1 MKSGATM
8 RADKDRMEA
17 DMPRKNGGSGP
28 RCVAM
33 VGPYGAGKTTLL
45 ESILWST
52 GAIQRKGSVPAKN
65 TVGDASPEARNRQM
79 SVETNAA
86 TTRYLDES
94 FTFLD
99 CPGSI
104 EFLQEAL
111 NVLPGVD
118 AVIVVCEPDAHKAA
132 MLQPY
137 LKRLS
142 DLGIPHALFV
152 NKIDKAT
159 NSLREVLAILQEV
172 SPKPLVLRQIPI
184 WENGIVTGF
193 VDLAL
198 ERAYVYR
205 EHAQS
210 ELIDMSD
217 EVKARETE
225 ARFQMLEKLADYDE
239 HLMEELLS
247 DVVPPRDEIFDGL
260 QRDLQEGLIVPV
272 LFGSALNDN
281 GIPRLLKMLRHEA
294 PDVSACVKR
303 LGLTASN
310 DTVVQILKT
319 YHTMHGGKLSLGRVL
334 CGHVKDGATLF
345 RKGGDDTRIGGMF
358 ALKGQEQIK
367 VNDAGPGDTVALG
380 RLDEVATG
388 ETLTGTKAGARPK
401 VKAETL
407 TPVYGLAVSA
417 ADRKDEVKLSTAMAK
432 LREEDP
438 SLYFEQDPALHQM
451 TLLGQGEMHLRVAV
465 DRLASKYGL
474 KLQSNRPQVPYKET
488 IKRTT
493 TQRGRHKRQTG
504 GHGQF
509 GDVVIEI
516 KPLPRG
522 SGFVFEDRIS
532 GGVVPR
538 NFIPSVEKGI
548 IDYLK
553 EGPLGF
559 PVVDLAVALIDGSY
573 HAVDSSDAAFQT
585 AARIGMTE
593 GMPNCTPVLLEPI
606 MHVKIHVPSD
616 STASVN
622 GVISTRR
629 GKILGF
635 DAREGWR
642 GWDTVE
648 AEIPQ
653 SELHDLIVELRSLTQ
668 GVGTFEQAF
677 HHLAELTGKL
687 AENVVAE
694 QKKSAA

>member
-1 MKSGATM
+1 
-8 RADKDRMEA
+8 
-17 DMPRKNGGSGP
+17 MPRKNGGCGP
-28 RCVAM
+28 RCVAL

-45 ESILWST
+45 ESILSIT

-118 AVIVVCEPDAHKAA
+118 AAIVVCEPDAHKAA

-152 NKIDKAT
+152 NKIDKAGG
-159 NSLREVLAILQEV
+159 SLREALAILQEV

-184 WENGIVTGF
+184 WDNGIVSGF

-205 EHAQS
+205 EHAAS

-217 EVKARETE
+217 EVKAREGE
-225 ARFQMLEKLADYDE
+225 ARFQMLERLADYNE

-247 DVVPPRDEIFDGL
+247 DVVPPRDEIFDDL
-260 QRDLQEGLIVPV
+260 QRDLQQGLIVPV
-272 LFGSALNDN
+272 LFGSSLGDN
-281 GIPRLLKMLRHEA
+281 GIRRLLKMLRHEV
-294 PDVSACVKR
+294 PEVGGCVKR
-303 LGLTASN
+303 LGLAAGN
-310 DTVVQILKT
+310 DTVVQVLKT
-319 YHTMHGGKLSLGRVL
+319 YHTMHGGKLSLVRIL
-334 CGHVKDGATLF
+334 SGHLKDGATLY
-345 RKGGDDTRIGGMF
+345 RNSGDDTRVGGLF

-367 VNDAGPGDTVALG
+367 LADAGPGDTVALG
-380 RLDEVATG
+380 RLEDVPTG
-388 ETLTGTKAGARPK
+388 ETLSASKAG
-401 VKAETL
+401 VKLKTKSETL
-407 TPVYGLAVSA
+407 TPVYGLAVAA
-417 ADRKDEVKLSTAMAK
+417 ADRKDEVKLSTAIAK
-432 LREEDP
+432 IREEDP
-438 SLYFEQDPALHQM
+438 SLYFDQNPELHQM
-451 TLLGQGEMHLRVAV
+451 ALLGQGEMHLRVAV

-474 KLQSNRPQVPYKET
+474 KLQTHRSQVPYKET
-488 IKRTT
+488 IKRSTS
-493 TQRGRHKRQTG
+493 QRGRHKRQTG

-509 GDVVIEI
+509 GDVVLEI
-516 KPLPRG
+516 RPLPRG
-522 SGFVFEDRIS
+522 SGFVFEDKIS

-548 IDYLK
+548 IEFLK

-559 PVVDLAVALIDGSY
+559 PVVDLAVALVDGSY
-573 HAVDSSDAAFQT
+573 HSVDSSDAAFQT
-585 AARIGMTE
+585 AARIGMSE

-635 DAREGWR
+635 DARPGWL
-642 GWDTVE
+642 GWDTVA

-668 GVGTFEQAF
+668 GVGTFEQKF

-687 AENVVAE
+687 AENVVAGR
-694 QKKSAA
+694 KSAA

>member
-1 MKSGATM
+1 
-8 RADKDRMEA
+8 
-17 DMPRKNGGSGP
+17 MPRKNGGCGP
-28 RCVAM
+28 RCVAL

-45 ESILWST
+45 ESILSIT

-65 TVGDASPEARNRQM
+65 TVGDASLEARNRQM
-79 SVETNAA
+79 SVETNSA

-118 AVIVVCEPDAHKAA
+118 AAIVVCEPDAHKAA

-152 NKIDKAT
+152 NKIDKAGG
-159 NSLREVLAILQEV
+159 SLREVLAILQEV

-184 WENGIVTGF
+184 WDNGIVSGF

-205 EHAQS
+205 EHAAS

-217 EVKARETE
+217 EIKTREGE
-225 ARFQMLEKLADYDE
+225 ARFQMLERLADYDE

-260 QRDLQEGLIVPV
+260 QRDLQQGLIVPV
-272 LFGSALNDN
+272 LFGSSLGDN
-281 GIPRLLKMLRHEA
+281 GVRRLLKMLRHEA
-294 PDVSACVKR
+294 PEVDVCVKR
-303 LGLTASN
+303 LGLTAGN
-310 DTVVQILKT
+310 DTVMQVLKT
-319 YHTMHGGKLSLGRVL
+319 YHTMHGGKLSLVRVL
-334 CGHVKDGATLF
+334 AGHLKDGATLY
-345 RKGGDDTRIGGMF
+345 RSSGDDTRVGGLF
-358 ALKGQEQIK
+358 ALRGQEQIK
-367 VNDAGPGDTVALG
+367 LADAGPGDTVALG
-380 RLDEVATG
+380 RLEDVPTG
-388 ETLTGTKAGARPK
+388 ETLTASKSGAK
-401 VKAETL
+401 LKMKAETL

-417 ADRKDEVKLSTAMAK
+417 ADRKDEVKLSTAIAK

-438 SLYFEQDPALHQM
+438 SLHFDQNPELHQM
-451 TLLGQGEMHLRVAV
+451 ALLGQGEMHLRVAV

-474 KLQSNRPQVPYKET
+474 KLQTHRSQVPYKET
-488 IKRTT
+488 IKRST

-509 GDVVIEI
+509 GDVVLEI
-516 KPLPRG
+516 RPLPRG
-522 SGFVFEDRIS
+522 SGFVFEDKIS

-548 IDYLK
+548 IDFLK

-559 PVVDLAVALIDGSY
+559 PIVDIAVALVDGSY
-573 HAVDSSDAAFQT
+573 HSVDSSDAAFQT
-585 AARIGMTE
+585 AARIGMSE
-593 GMPNCTPVLLEPI
+593 GMPNCSPVLLEPI

-635 DAREGWR
+635 DARQGWL
-642 GWDTVE
+642 GWDTVD

-668 GVGTFEQAF
+668 GVGTFEQKF

-687 AENVVAE
+687 AESVVAE
-694 QKKSAA
+694 RKSAA

>member
-1 MKSGATM
+1 
-8 RADKDRMEA
+8 
-17 DMPRKNGGSGP
+17 MPRKNGGYGP
-28 RCVAM
+28 RCVAL
-33 VGPYGAGKTTLL
+33 VGPYGTGKTTLL
-45 ESILWST
+45 ESILWIT
-52 GAIQRKGSVPAKN
+52 GAIQRKGSVPTKN
-65 TVGDASPEARNRQM
+65 TVGDGSPEARNRQM

-86 TTRYLDES
+86 TMKYLDET
-94 FTFLD
+94 FTVLD

-118 AVIVVCEPDAHKAA
+118 AAIVVCEPDPNKAA

-142 DLGIPHALFV
+142 DLNIPHALFV
-152 NKIDKAT
+152 NKIDKASG
-159 NSLREVLAILQEV
+159 SLREVLAILQEV

-184 WENGIVTGF
+184 WNNGIVNGF

-205 EHAQS
+205 EHSAS
-210 ELIDMSD
+210 ELIDMTD
-217 EVKARETE
+217 EVKAREAE

-247 DVVPPRDEIFDGL
+247 DVVPPRDEVFDGL
-260 QRDLQEGLIVPV
+260 HRELQDGLIIPV
-272 LFGSALNDN
+272 LFGSALGDN
-281 GIPRLLKMLRHEA
+281 GVRRLLKLFRHDI
-294 PDVSACVKR
+294 PDVSSCVKR
-303 LGLTASN
+303 LGLAAN
-310 DTVVQILKT
+310 NEPVLQVLKT
-319 YHTMHGGKLSLGRVL
+319 YHTMHGGKLSLARVL
-334 CGHVKDGATLF
+334 SGSVKDGATLYSNH
-345 RKGGDDTRIGGMF
+345 GADTRVGGLF
-358 ALKGQEQIK
+358 ALRGQEQIK
-367 VNDAGPGDTVALG
+367 LTEAGPGDTVALG
-380 RLDEVATG
+380 RLEEIGTG
-388 ETLTGTKAGARPK
+388 ETLAASKAGTKLKA
-401 VKAETL
+401 KAETL
-407 TPVYGLAVSA
+407 TPVYGLAIAA
-417 ADRKDEVKLSTAMAK
+417 ADRKDEVKLSGAIAK

-438 SLYFEQDPALHQM
+438 SLQFDQNAELHQM

-474 KLQSNRPQVPYKET
+474 KLQTHRPHFPYKET
-488 IKRTT
+488 IKKSA

-509 GDVVIEI
+509 GDVVLEI
-516 KPLPRG
+516 RPLPRG
-522 SGFVFEDRIS
+522 SGFVFEDKIS

-548 IDYLK
+548 IEYLK

-559 PVVDLAVALIDGSY
+559 PVVDVAVALVDGSY
-573 HAVDSSDAAFQT
+573 HSVDSSDAAFQT

-593 GMPNCTPVLLEPI
+593 GMANCGPVLLEPI

-635 DAREGWR
+635 DSRQGWQ

-653 SELHDLIVELRSLTQ
+653 SELQDLIVELRSLTQ
-668 GVGTFEQAF
+668 GVGTYEQKF

>member
-1 MKSGATM
+1 
-8 RADKDRMEA
+8 
-17 DMPRKNGGSGP
+17 
-28 RCVAM
+28 VAL

-45 ESILWST
+45 ESILAVT
-52 GAIQRKGSVPAKN
+52 GAIQRKGSVPARN
-65 TVGDASPEARNRQM
+65 TVGDASPEARARQM
-79 SVETNAA
+79 SVETNCA
-86 TTRYLDES
+86 TMRYLDES
-94 FTFLD
+94 YTILD

-104 EFLQEAL
+104 EFLQETL
-111 NVLPGVD
+111 NVFPGID
-118 AVIVVCEPDAHKAA
+118 AAIVVCEPEAGKAA

-137 LKRLS
+137 LKRLA

-159 NSLREVLAILQEV
+159 GALRDLLSILQDV
-172 SPKPLVLRQIPI
+172 APKPLVIRQIPI
-184 WENGIVTGF
+184 WEDGVVSGF

-205 EHAQS
+205 EHAAS
-210 ELIDMSD
+210 ELIDMDD
-217 EVKARETE
+217 EVKGREVE

-247 DVVPPRDEIFDGL
+247 DVVPPRDEIFDDL
-260 QRDLQEGLIVPV
+260 QRDLQQGLIVPV
-272 LFGSALNDN
+272 LIGSAQGDN
-281 GIPRLLKMLRHEA
+281 GIRRLLKMLRHDV
-294 PDVSACVKR
+294 PDVSAVR
-303 LGLTASN
+303 TREGVTGN
-310 DTVVQILKT
+310 DTILHVLKT
-319 YHTMHGGKLSLGRVL
+319 YHTAHGGKLSLARVL
-334 CGHVKDGATLF
+334 GGHIKDGAVLY
-345 RKGGDDTRIGGMF
+345 RQGGEDTRVGGLF
-358 ALKGQEQIK
+358 ALRGETQIK
-367 VNDAGPGDTVALG
+367 LNEAGPGDTVALG
-380 RLDEVATG
+380 RLEEVGTG
-388 ETLTGTKAGARPK
+388 ETLSSAKAGAK
-401 VKAETL
+401 VKIKTETL
-407 TPVYGLAVSA
+407 TPVYGLAIAA
-417 ADRKDEVKLSTAMAK
+417 ADRKDEVKLTSAIGK

-438 SLYFEQDPALHQM
+438 SLLFEQNAELHQM
-451 TLLGQGEMHLRVAV
+451 VLLGQGEIHLKVAV
-465 DRLASKYGL
+465 EKLASKYGL
-474 KLQSNRPQVPYKET
+474 KLDTYRPQVPYKET

-538 NFIPSVEKGI
+538 NFIPSVEKGV
-548 IDYLK
+548 IDFLK
-553 EGPLGF
+553 VGPLGF

-573 HAVDSSDAAFQT
+573 HTVDSSDAAFQT

-629 GKILGF
+629 GRILGF
-635 DAREGWR
+635 DSREGWR

-648 AEIPQ
+648 AEIPHA
-653 SELHDLIVELRSLTQ
+653 ELHDLIVELRSLTQ
-668 GVGTFEQAF
+668 GVGTYEMRFD
-677 HHLAELTGKL
+677 HLAELTGKL
-687 AENVVAE
+687 AENVVAAR
-694 QKKSAA
+694 KAAA

>member
-1 MKSGATM
+1 
-8 RADKDRMEA
+8 
-17 DMPRKNGGSGP
+17 MPRKNGGCGP
-28 RCVAM
+28 RCVAL

-45 ESILWST
+45 ESILWIT
-52 GAIQRKGSVPAKN
+52 GGIQRKGSVPTKN

-118 AVIVVCEPDAHKAA
+118 AAIVVCEPDANKAA

-142 DLGIPHALFV
+142 DLSIPHALFV
-152 NKIDKAT
+152 NKIDKAGG
-159 NSLREVLAILQEV
+159 SLREVLAILQEV

-184 WENGIVTGF
+184 WNNGIVSGF

-205 EHAQS
+205 EHAAS

-217 EVKARETE
+217 EVKQREGE
-225 ARFQMLEKLADYDE
+225 ARFQMLERLADYDE

-272 LFGSALNDN
+272 LFGSALGDN
-281 GIPRLLKMLRHEA
+281 GIRRLLKMLRHEVPEVA
-294 PDVSACVKR
+294 SCVKR
-303 LGLTASN
+303 LGLAASN
-310 DTVVQILKT
+310 DTVVQVLKT
-319 YHTMHGGKLSLGRVL
+319 YHTMHGGKLSLVRVL
-334 CGHVKDGATLF
+334 AGNLKDGATLY
-345 RKGGDDTRIGGMF
+345 RNTGDDTRVGGMF

-367 VNDAGPGDTVALG
+367 LNEAGVGDTVALG
-380 RLDEVATG
+380 RLENIPTG
-388 ETLTGTKAGARPK
+388 DTLSSSKAGAK
-401 VKAETL
+401 LKTKSETL
-407 TPVYGLAVSA
+407 TPVYGLAVGA
-417 ADRKDEVKLSTAMAK
+417 ADRKDEVKLSTAIAK

-438 SLYFEQDPALHQM
+438 SLYFDQNPELHQM
-451 TLLGQGEMHLRVAV
+451 ALLGQGEMHLRVAV

-474 KLQSNRPQVPYKET
+474 KLQTHRSQVPYKET
-488 IKRTT
+488 IKRST

-509 GDVVIEI
+509 GDVVLEI
-516 KPLPRG
+516 RPLPRG
-522 SGFVFEDRIS
+522 SGFVFEDKIS

-548 IDYLK
+548 IEFLK

-559 PVVDLAVALIDGSY
+559 PVVDIAVALIDGSY
-573 HAVDSSDAAFQT
+573 HSVDSSDAAFQT
-585 AARIGMTE
+585 AARIGMSE
-593 GMPNCTPVLLEPI
+593 GMPNCAPVLLEPI

-635 DAREGWR
+635 DARQGWR

-668 GVGTFEQAF
+668 GVGTYEQKF
-677 HHLAELTGKL
+677 HHLAELSGKL
-687 AENVVAE
+687 AETVVADR
-694 QKKSAA
+694 KAAAA